1 MMPGRKKIKRK
12 PLSELY
18 FNGKFTENI
27 EECQKGLQRHCEGL
41 CINQDEAREVQEKI
55 IEYFKNKKEDWHFTD
70 DGRGA
75 EITIDLVLQARAKMS
90 ENKVNGPEDAVVSDP
105 LFPLQKDKQKKHQG
119 HAEQPGKYGYV
130 CVCPFCMK

>member
-1 MMPGRKKIKRK
+1 MLRKQARKSKADHLVKCSMMPGRKKIKRK

-27 EECQKGLQRHCEGL
+27 EECQKELQRNCEGL

-55 IEYFKNKKEDWHFTD
+55 IEYFKKKKEDWHFTD

-75 EITIDLVLQARAKMS
+75 EITIDMMLQARAKM
-90 ENKVNGPEDAVVSDP
+90 
-105 LFPLQKDKQKKHQG
+105 
-119 HAEQPGKYGYV
+119 
-130 CVCPFCMK
+130 